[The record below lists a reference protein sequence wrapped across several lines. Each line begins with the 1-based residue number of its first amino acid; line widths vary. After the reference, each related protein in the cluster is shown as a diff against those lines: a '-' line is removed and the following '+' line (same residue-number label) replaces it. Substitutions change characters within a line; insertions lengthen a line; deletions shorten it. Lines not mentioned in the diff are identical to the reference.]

1 MSSVPLIFYY
11 YRYRQQTYLPLA
23 GTSLFSNSYVA
34 SLIQTATETLGK
46 LKSLLTESGK
56 GGIIFATASLLR
68 LWAVKNG
75 KCCRDCYWRLDHK
88 WLLMQ
93 MVWLKSDT
101 VKSLWNLSA
110 TVICPIIYLDIVS
123 GDISKKHEDE
133 ERIGEVLIQ
142 NRKVPAM

>member
-1 MSSVPLIFYY
+1 M
-11 YRYRQQTYLPLA
+11 
-23 GTSLFSNSYVA
+23 A
-34 SLIQTATETLGK
+34 SAAEIVI
-46 LKSLLTESGK
+46 
-56 GGIIFATASLLR
+56 GGWIM
-68 LWAVKNG
+68 NG
-75 KCCRDCYWRLDHK
+75 
-88 WLLMQ
+88 LLMQ

-142 NRKVPAM
+142 PCRGKSVRILIS